1 MASKAKQTKT
11 SETEELSTVEKMV
24 AVNTPVEVDATP
36 TPEPNKGVEPGSP
49 EFDWH
54 AEYPGEAVFVYTSSD
69 GVTVGLAALAGK
81 RKPKSGFL
89 RKLRKEQEM
98 EQMWTIL
105 ELVSSQAALDVSDEF
120 EDADYAAMYNQW
132 AEWSKTTVGG
142 ILALIDTLAEHRGA
156 VQRDLLDKGLRYDDE
171 LGAEDGR
178 PLSFS
183 DLATWVTYA
192 PPNTAIFH
200 ARSEGWTRGD
210 HFAALSWDE
219 LRWLTWSKTEDAM
232 KPAELQEFRPT
243 PTPRPGVEYA
253 APEPVDDGKLTV
265 ADYLQAAGFSVQ
277 WGEDT

>member
-132 AEWSKTTVGG
+132 AEWSKTTVG
-142 ILALIDTLAEHRGA
+142 ES
-156 VQRDLLDKGLRYDDE
+156 LR
-171 LGAEDGR
+171 
-178 PLSFS
+178 
-183 DLATWVTYA
+183 
-192 PPNTAIFH
+192 
-200 ARSEGWTRGD
+200 
-210 HFAALSWDE
+210 
-219 LRWLTWSKTEDAM
+219 
-232 KPAELQEFRPT
+232 
-243 PTPRPGVEYA
+243 
-253 APEPVDDGKLTV
+253 
-265 ADYLQAAGFSVQ
+265 
-277 WGEDT
+277 